1 MATITQ
7 WEFAANKLSAYQLRN
22 INTALHT
29 LLSWDFFL
37 GEYSGQGLDNIEIIT
52 AYIAKE
58 KEAVLNKKLGLLRP
72 VDYSKLDGGDIN
84 G

>member
-7 WEFAANKLSAYQLRN
+7 WEWAAKKLGTHQLHDINK
-22 INTALHT
+22 ALNT

-52 AYIAKE
+52 AYIVKE
-58 KEAVLNKKLGLLRP
+58 KEARLDRGNLLLRNI
-72 VDYSKLDGGDIN
+72 DYSDLDDVPDGC
-84 G
+84 